1 MKRAVLVATLAILM
15 MMAAIG
21 SWTLLAAQSNI
32 VNTTNSDK
40 SSIAT
45 SPIYC
50 GERPLNKM
58 WSWISKM
65 WGWRRGVHVELSEEF
80 KDKVTNIVK
89 NDPDVKKLIDD
100 GYNITSIKPVFKV
113 SVDANGNVAVKV
125 TNATVLLQK
134 NRVGC
139 ALVQVDLEHG
149 KVVNI
154 VISTKTVIQKQ

>member
-1 MKRAVLVATLAILM
+1 MKKAVLVATLAILVM
-15 MMAAIG
+15 VAAIG

-32 VNTTNSDK
+32 ANTTNSDR
-40 SSIAT
+40 STIT
-45 SPIYC
+45 TLPIYC
-50 GERPLNKM
+50 GERPLNKI
-58 WSWISKM
+58 WSWRK
-65 WGWRRGVHVELSEEF
+65 GVYVELSEEF

-89 NDPDVKKLIDD
+89 NDPDVKKLLDD
-100 GYNITSIKPVFKV
+100 GYNIVYIKPVFKV

-134 NRVGC
+134 NSVGC
-139 ALVQVDLEHG
+139 ALVQVDLESG